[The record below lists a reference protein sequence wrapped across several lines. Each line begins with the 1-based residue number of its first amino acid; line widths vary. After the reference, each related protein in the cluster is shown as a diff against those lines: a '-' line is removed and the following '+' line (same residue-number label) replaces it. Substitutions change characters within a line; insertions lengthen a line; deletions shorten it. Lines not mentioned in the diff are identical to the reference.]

1 MRENMDQRKFVF
13 WYILRSVLY
22 IPGSLKQCK
31 QQDIVADTKNNHE
44 SMTNNLNNDINVG
57 FSGDKEIFY
66 TLRKH
71 KFWNISVETAGK
83 AGQTTKSH
91 SWLIFSYIQ
100 FSMETTQTKQSYDCH

>member
-22 IPGSLKQCK
+22 IPGSQKQCK
-31 QQDIVADTKNNHE
+31 QQDIVAGII
-44 SMTNNLNNDINVG
+44 TNNLNNDINVG
-57 FSGDKEIFY
+57 FLGNKEIFY

-71 KFWNISVETAGK
+71 KFWNTSVETAGK

-91 SWLIFSYIQ
+91 S
-100 FSMETTQTKQSYDCH
+100 

>member
-31 QQDIVADTKNNHE
+31 QQDIVAGII
-44 SMTNNLNNDINVG
+44 TNNLNNDINVG
-57 FSGDKEIFY
+57 FLGNKEIFY

-71 KFWNISVETAGK
+71 KFWNTSVETAGK

-91 SWLIFSYIQ
+91 S
-100 FSMETTQTKQSYDCH
+100 